1 MDKHFLCILQTL
13 TRQYGV
19 HKWRPPYPP
28 VTGHLKNITYLNI
41 YQLVVCTACGAT
53 LHLSRLTRILYAHI
67 IGAHSLRNQHGDPLP
82 MSDLYNTNAPKKA
95 VNVSINSDL
104 LQEAKILKIN
114 LSATLE
120 QELVHLIRQTRRAQW
135 LKENRPA
142 LDDYNAFVEKHGVF
156 SDGLR
161 QF

>member
-1 MDKHFLCILQTL
+1 
-13 TRQYGV
+13 
-19 HKWRPPYPP
+19 
-28 VTGHLKNITYLNI
+28 
-41 YQLVVCTACGAT
+41 
-53 LHLSRLTRILYAHI
+53 
-67 IGAHSLRNQHGDPLP
+67 

-142 LDDYNAFVEKHGVF
+142 LDLSLIHISEPTRH
-156 SDGLR
+156 
-161 QF
+161 